1 MKRILLVEDE
11 LALLKIEEAF
21 FKQAGYEVVTAT
33 DGLEALTLF
42 QQHTFDIACID
53 VMLPHVDGFTVVES
67 IRQHS
72 QLPII
77 MVTALSSEENQL
89 KGYKLSIDDYVTKPF
104 SPSVL
109 VAKVESVLR
118 RQQQASLIQASPD
131 YTIGRLRI
139 HFDKRQIWVD
149 NNAIYLSKKEFDMLA
164 YLIKHPGIAVE
175 RSTFLDDV
183 WGMDVFV
190 EDRIIDTFIKQI
202 RQKLGPAGPYIQT
215 VRGIGYRFGVD
226 E

>member
-11 LALLKIEEAF
+11 LALLRIEEAF
-21 FKQAGYEVVTAT
+21 FKQAGYDVTTAT

-42 QQHTFDIACID
+42 QQHSFDIACID
-53 VMLPHVDGFTVVES
+53 VMLPHVDGFEVVES

-89 KGYKLSIDDYVTKPF
+89 KGYKLAIDDYVTKPF

-118 RQQQASLIQASPD
+118 RQQQTSLIQESQD

-139 HFDKRQIWVD
+139 HFDKRQTWVD
-149 NNAIYLSKKEFDMLA
+149 DIVIYLSKKEFDMLA

-175 RSTFLDDV
+175 RSTFLDEI

-190 EDRIIDTFIKQI
+190 EDRIIDTFVKQI
-202 RQKLGPAGPYIQT
+202 RQKLGPAGQYIQT
-215 VRGIGYRFGVD
+215 VRGIGYRFGLD

>member
-89 KGYKLSIDDYVTKPF
+89 KGYKLAIDDYVTKPF

-118 RQQQASLIQASPD
+118 RQQQTSLIQASPD

-139 HFDKRQIWVD
+139 HFDKRQTWVD
-149 NNAIYLSKKEFDMLA
+149 DIVIYLSKKEFDMLA

-175 RSTFLDDV
+175 RSTFLDEV

-190 EDRIIDTFIKQI
+190 EDRIIDTFIKQL
-202 RQKLGPAGPYIQT
+202 RQKLGPAGEYIQT
-215 VRGIGYRFGVD
+215 VRGIGYRFGVT

>member
-89 KGYKLSIDDYVTKPF
+89 KGYKLAIDDYVTKPF

-109 VAKVESVLR
+109 VAKAESVLR
-118 RQQQASLIQASPD
+118 RQQQTSLIQASPD

-139 HFDKRQIWVD
+139 HFDKRQTWVD
-149 NNAIYLSKKEFDMLA
+149 DIVIYLSKKEFDMLA

-175 RSTFLDDV
+175 RSTFLDEV

-190 EDRIIDTFIKQI
+190 EDRIIDTFIKQL
-202 RQKLGPAGPYIQT
+202 RQKLGPAGEYIQT
-215 VRGIGYRFGVD
+215 VRGIGYRFGVT